1 MTLTQKTF
9 LDNLLLAERE
19 CIKDIIIH
27 DDYANEAERLELE
40 QQLKDINGVFGAL
53 NELELTGV

>member
-1 MTLTQKTF
+1 MTYTQKTF

-19 CIKDIIIH
+19 CVKSVLIEEEYSD
-27 DDYANEAERLELE
+27 ETERLELE
-40 QQLKDINGVFGAL
+40 QQMKDINGVFGAL